1 MAMIGRNAAIAE
13 MGAHRHEVEGPVAFA
28 AWLGVHAAL
37 LSRTRN
43 KVDLFPGAGTTS
55 VKTVRLPS
63 LIDQMMPA
71 STGGMTTRVNDLSS
85 IPPPSRPNRRELHR
99 VTRPG

>member
-37 LSRTRN
+37 LSGTRN